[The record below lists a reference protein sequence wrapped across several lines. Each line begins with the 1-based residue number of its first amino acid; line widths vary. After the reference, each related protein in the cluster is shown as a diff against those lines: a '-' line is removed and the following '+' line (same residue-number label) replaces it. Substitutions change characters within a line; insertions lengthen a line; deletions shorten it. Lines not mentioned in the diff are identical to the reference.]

1 MPAHSRALAHDEAM
15 PLQADLAVRAYAN
28 HMGHTGERLAFA
40 LQEAVDAAVLP
51 ALAERWTSSLR
62 RKIEYEAPDAPGRTA
77 LKRHLSA
84 DEVAAFTAR
93 LAQAPDAAL
102 DGIVACWQQ
111 RGLSTEALLI
121 EGLQGAARLLGRWW
135 EQDQCD
141 FAAVTAGCARL
152 HRLMHLA
159 TRGGFRPRAA
169 AMALPSERAPRI
181 WMGLSPS
188 EQHRFGWY
196 MAGELFRR
204 AGWEVIQSIP
214 EENPN
219 PRAVVKTLSSLI
231 RHMPVDAI
239 GFAVGGE
246 KQMSW
251 VKDVVDNLRCN
262 AKLSSHLVLLGGPLV
277 VQHWQALGGWGADLL
292 CTQGELAPW
301 RARQW
306 LRDRSL
312 GEGG

>member
-1 MPAHSRALAHDEAM
+1 MPAHDRATAHDEAM
-15 PLQADLAVRAYAN
+15 PLAAGCAMRGAA
-28 HMGHTGERLAFA
+28 GPAGERLALV

-51 ALAERWTSSLR
+51 ALTELWTSPSR
-62 RKIEYEAPDAPGRTA
+62 RKPERQGQGVADLDGIK
-77 LKRHLSA
+77 LHVSA

-93 LAQAPDAAL
+93 LAHASDAAL

-111 RGLSTEALLI
+111 QGLSTEVLLTEAL
-121 EGLQGAARLLGRWW
+121 QASARLLGRWW

-152 HRLMHLA
+152 HRLMHLV
-159 TRGGFRPRAA
+159 TQGGFRSLVTPRPLALSAA
-169 AMALPSERAPRI
+169 RPPRI

-204 AGWEVIQSIP
+204 AGWDVIQSIP
-214 EENPN
+214 EENPS
-219 PRAVVKTLSSLI
+219 PRAVVKTLLGLT
-231 RHMPVDAI
+231 RHTRVDAI

-246 KQMSW
+246 KQMAW

-277 VQHWQALGGWGADLL
+277 VQHSQALGGWGADLL

-306 LRDRSL
+306 LRDRAL